1 MAEDTPTGERTEAPS
16 AKRREDFRKKGQVAQ
31 SREVQTAAM
40 FTMLLLFWFFY
51 APFFWKEMT
60 TLVTSVWGHS
70 GDHPLTPS
78 LFMQFTFYLFRE
90 LGIIMGPLFLVS
102 LVVGFLSTVMQIGWL
117 FTTQPLVPDLAKL
130 DPIKGM
136 ARFFSKRSLVE
147 VVKSILKVL
156 LIAWVSYKTV
166 AGEFHNALLL
176 GDMAV
181 GQTIAFLG
189 RTATLVMMKVCAI
202 MIFLAILDY
211 GFVRWEMEEKMKMT
225 KQEQKEEMKD
235 TEGDPHIKSKIRS
248 IQQQMAKQRMMA
260 AVPEA
265 DVVITNPTRIAVAL
279 KYDNQTMDAPIVLA
293 KGRDLVAGRIRD
305 LAREHDVPLVE
316 NPPVA
321 RLLHSKVEIG
331 QSIPEELFKAVA
343 EILAYV
349 YSLKGTA
356 ETKTRPA
363 DRNGQA

>member
-1 MAEDTPTGERTEAPS
+1 
-16 AKRREDFRKKGQVAQ
+16 
-31 SREVQTAAM
+31 M
-40 FTMLLLFWFFY
+40 FTFLLLFWYFY

-70 GDHPLTPS
+70 GDHPLTPAR
-78 LFMQFTFYLFRE
+78 FIQFTVYLFRE

-102 LVVGFLSTVMQIGWL
+102 LTVGFLATVMQIGWL

-136 ARFFSKRSLVE
+136 GRFFSKRSLVE

-166 AGEFHNALLL
+166 AGEFDEALLL
-176 GDMAV
+176 GDMTV
-181 GQTIAFLG
+181 DQTIAFLG

-260 AVPEA
+260 AVPGA

-279 KYDNQTMDAPIVLA
+279 KYDNQTMDAPVVLA
-293 KGRDLVAGRIRD
+293 KGRDLVAARIRE

-331 QSIPEELFKAVA
+331 QTIPEELFKAVA

-349 YSLKGTA
+349 YSLKGTP
-356 ETKTRPA
+356 ETKAARA
-363 DRNGQA
+363 DRSGL